1 MAEKTD
7 LNISPYYDDYS
18 EDKNFQ
24 KVLYRAGRPLQARE
38 LTQSQSILQNQIER
52 FGDHFFKEG
61 SIVSGAQCDV
71 DMNLYFVK
79 VKSANP
85 NASGDANIETF
96 RTASHGL
103 HIQGKTSGVVAK
115 IITSSAETTDDK
127 ATLFVYYLQQG
138 TNSTNDF
145 AFTANEE
152 LQLVTLDGSGNVS
165 DISTN
170 NNDFQVEVADQK
182 PNGRSSI
189 ANISEGVVFSRGF
202 FLKVD
207 KQELIL
213 EKYSGK
219 PSYKVGLSITETF
232 VGSAEDSTLLDNA
245 TGTSNENAAGAD
257 RFKVAL
263 KLTKQTLVSSD
274 DTNFI
279 ELTRVNQGI
288 IELHVNRPMYNE
300 IENTLARRTFDA
312 NGDFVV
318 KQFTQSMREHLDD
331 TTNRGFYTS
340 INGGKED
347 KFVMQVSPGKAYVKG
362 YEVEKIGTS
371 IIPIEKAR
379 STSTL
384 PSTNTPIRLGNK
396 LRITKA
402 HSLPEFGNESGTDV
416 QDPFQTCELLP
427 SKVGVQGA
435 KNVENPIGLA
445 RVRDIVLHE
454 GTDTGNVYSEN
465 GQWDLSM
472 FDIKMF
478 TQLSQS
484 SVSSANE
491 VSVGD
496 RIEEVNN
503 GVPTGTTGIVA
514 ICDSTLNLYMLH
526 DVVGQFTVGY
536 GLRSVG
542 VSSTTK
548 TNGAITAVRTYNI
561 DRVRSIFQ
569 STNAASRENFTAD
582 LVTNSA
588 FVLTGTVQFTNGS
601 TALTGFGTAFTRE
614 LKEGD
619 LVYNPAG
626 AGQTRAIASVT
637 DNITATLGV
646 APNLGSFQGN
656 VTRQRV
662 KIIDQEQTASIFSW
676 PRDWVSDHV
685 PDQVKVRRQK
695 TVTVSSG
702 SFQLS
707 VASGES
713 FDSNDP
719 NTDDLTIAIIE
730 RGNNA
735 GGNAKNV
742 GDQLNVE
749 DYSKTAGTNTL
760 TIGGFSSDDNDAV
773 LKVTFTVDI
782 NTPVNRDKTLN
793 KNRCLKV
800 SGKDS
805 LGNGFYGTNYDNK
818 EISLGVSDAFRV
830 RGIFEGVDNTPLTP
844 NATLTVTS
852 GSFQEHEV
860 IIGQSSD
867 ARAVLV
873 TLNGSTAT
881 SYFYY
886 ITEERFI
893 NTEVIAGATSSATAT
908 LSNVHAGSPDI
919 TSRYFFD
926 DGQRDG
932 FYDLAKLTLK
942 SGEPVPQG
950 SILIVFD
957 YFTAANAG
965 DFYDVNS
972 YSNIDYKDIPVF
984 SPSRVDLGGLEP
996 DGTFELSDC
1005 VDFRPSV
1012 GQVFAQSSFKTDSQH
1027 NVVSPLDLSDTT
1039 NGARYSPLS
1048 YDLGRSFAPSRTNI
1062 SLSSASAVDTPVH
1075 GSSVTGAISFY
1086 VGRIDK
1092 VFMHKTGQFM
1102 VSTGIPS
1109 LTPTKPKG
1117 IDDAIEMF
1125 ELRLP
1130 PYTNSLKDI
1139 RVRSHDHRRYTMKDI
1154 GKINNRVTNLERIT
1168 ALSLLEKDTQTKQIL
1183 DADGFDRFKS
1193 GFLVDNFRGHRV
1205 GDVNHPD
1212 YNVSI
1217 DAKLGA
1223 MRPKSYSQFF
1233 DIELDT
1239 NASNDY
1245 TQTGD
1250 LITLP
1255 FSQISYVNQ
1264 DKASRQLN
1272 VNPYHVFAFD
1282 GQLKLTPGTD
1292 IWQDTEQLPEVRV
1305 NREGNFDAVI
1315 AGNGNALGTVWNNWQ
1330 TTWAGEPSAVSS
1342 EVQATS
1348 NGSWSGDPAQGGEW
1362 VAGLQVTREI
1372 TETPETQT
1380 RTGVTTSVVED
1391 FVETRNDRVVSVS
1404 MIPFM
1409 RARTI
1414 EIDATNLKPG
1424 SNHFCFF
1431 DNMDVNKFVRPF
1443 SAEFSQDGG
1452 TTVTSGLK
1460 TNGNGRC
1467 RAFFELP
1474 NNNSQRFPS
1483 GMREMFITSSSFNLS
1498 NPASSAS
1505 VIYQAQ
1511 GLLQSSQ
1518 TEIVSTRNGRV
1529 ITERTRGERQFTRRG
1544 ENINAT
1550 EWDSDAPEIPVDT
1563 IEPVI
1568 TDPIPDSSPFVPPVE
1583 EPQLPIQAPI
1593 QPPQLERF
1601 PALDFTDRRFI
1612 TRLDGGGRGG
1622 WKDPLAQSF
1631 MCEPQGGMF
1640 MSSIDLYF
1648 ASKSDNL
1655 PVSVEIRNMVNGYP
1669 GQVIL
1674 PFSVVVKNPGEINT
1688 SADGSVATTFTFESP
1703 VYIEE
1708 GAEMCFVVLSNSN
1721 DYEVF
1726 ISRMGEP
1733 DIITGETI
1741 SGQPYAGSLFLSQN
1755 ASTWTAEQTDDM
1767 KFDMKI
1773 CSFDVSKTPDLRF
1786 NNAALPTHK
1795 LQNNPVESMTGKN
1808 FVKVYNYSHG
1818 MYTPNSS
1825 VVLAGLTGDKQG
1837 SALTID
1843 TFVLSGTPS
1852 SSVTFNDVTQ
1862 DSTDGSGQNMVV
1874 SITTDGSGAI
1884 SSVLISDPGQG
1895 HAVGDVITFTDFES
1909 THDLSVRV
1917 ASIGDTLGG
1926 VPIDSLNKTFTAIKE
1941 IGIDSF
1947 CVTPDVSAYHFVS
1960 GYTAPAST
1968 VSGGSVAT
1976 STRNYYFD
1984 TLHTMIPSVQFKNTR
1999 IYSSVYMS
2007 AMQSPEGYNA
2017 GGTNH
2022 VKKSITEFITI
2033 NDNSHFGSSHVVSS
2047 PVNESAYN
2055 GGAKSFTAQLQLQSF
2070 NPNLSP
2076 VIDIGTLGA
2085 IGIMNRL
2092 NNIDSAT
2099 SKKLDKTTNSLPD
2112 GTVYVASTEPEGDN
2126 NVMVYCTRKVNLK
2139 TPATA
2144 LRVTADLFKP
2154 VTTDIKFMFKILKN
2168 DESSPWDDLGW
2179 EFFNTDGSPD
2189 ATLESDA
2196 RNFKEYDYTAEG
2208 LAEFSSFAI
2217 KVVGQ
2222 GTNTAEI
2229 PLVAALRC
2237 IALAT

>member
-38 LTQSQSILQNQIER
+38 LTQSQSILQNQVER
-52 FGDHFFKEG
+52 FGNHFFKEG
-61 SIVSGAQCDV
+61 SIVSGGQCDV
-71 DMNLYFVK
+71 DMGLYFVK

-96 RTASHGL
+96 RTATHGL

-127 ATLFVYYLQQG
+127 ATLFVYYLSQG
-138 TNSTNDF
+138 TNATNDF

-152 LQLVTLDGSGNVS
+152 LQLVTLDSSGNATDVS
-165 DISTN
+165 AN
-170 NNDFQVEVADQK
+170 NNDFQVEVSDEK
-182 PNGRSSI
+182 PNGRASI
-189 ANISEGVVFSRGF
+189 ANISEGVIFSRGF
-202 FLKVD
+202 FLKVA

-257 RFKVAL
+257 RFKIAL
-263 KLTKQTLVSSD
+263 TLSKQKLTTSD

-331 TTNRGFYTS
+331 TTNRGFYTA

-371 IIPIEKAR
+371 IIPFEKAR
-379 STSTL
+379 STATL
-384 PSTNTPIRLGNK
+384 PSTNTNIRLGNK
-396 LRITKA
+396 LRVTKV

-416 QDPFQTCELLP
+416 QDPFQTCELF
-427 SKVGVQGA
+427 SGVVASQGA
-435 KNVENPIGLA
+435 KNSGNPIGYA
-445 RVRDIVLHE
+445 RVRDIVHNS
-454 GTDTGNVYSEN
+454 GVDSNNVY
-465 GQWDLSM
+465 GDDAQFDLSM

-478 TQLSQS
+478 TQVTFN
-484 SVSSANE
+484 SVSASNE

-496 RIEEVNN
+496 RVEQVNN
-503 GVPTGTTGIVA
+503 GVPTGATGIVA
-514 ICDSTLNLYMLH
+514 ICDNTNNLYMLH
-526 DVVGQFTVGY
+526 DVVGTFQVGM
-536 GLRSVG
+536 GIRSRG
-542 VSSTTK
+542 ISDSTK

-569 STNAASRENFTAD
+569 TTQAASRENFTAN
-582 LVTNSA
+582 VITNSA
-588 FVLTGTVQFTNGS
+588 FVLTGTVQLTNSS
-601 TALTGFGTAFTRE
+601 TALTGFGTTFSRE

-619 LVYNPAG
+619 VVYNPAG
-626 AGQTRAIASVT
+626 AGEELVVASVT
-637 DNITATLGV
+637 DNTAAVLVG
-646 APNLGSFQGN
+646 APSTGSFQGN
-656 VTRQRV
+656 VTRRRV
-662 KIIDQEQTASIFSW
+662 KIIDQEQTANIFSW
-676 PRDWVSDHV
+676 PRDWVASHT

-695 TVTVSSG
+695 TVTVSAG
-702 SFQLS
+702 AFQLS
-707 VASGES
+707 VSSGET
-713 FDSNDP
+713 FDSSDP
-719 NTDDLTIAIIE
+719 NTDDLTIAVIE
-730 RGNNA
+730 RGNNS
-735 GGNAKNV
+735 GGNAKAV
-742 GDQLNVE
+742 GDLLNVE
-749 DYSKTAGTNTL
+749 DYTKTPGTGTL
-760 TIGGFSSDDNDAV
+760 TIGGFHSDDNDAV
-773 LKVTFTVDI
+773 LKVTYTVDI
-782 NTPVNRDKTLN
+782 NSPVNRDKTLH
-793 KNRCLKV
+793 KNRCLKI
-800 SGKDS
+800 SGNDTS
-805 LGNGFYGTNYDNK
+805 GNGFYGTNYDNK
-818 EISLGVSDAFRV
+818 EISLGVSDVFRI

-852 GSFQEHEV
+852 GSFSEHEV
-860 IIGQSSD
+860 IVGQTSD

-873 TLNGSTAT
+873 TLNGTGTT

-886 ITEERFI
+886 LTEQRFVD
-893 NTEVIAGATSSATAT
+893 TEVIAGKTSSATAT
-908 LSNVHAGSPDI
+908 LTNVSTGSPEI

-942 SGEPVPQG
+942 NGEPIPQG
-950 SILIVFD
+950 SILVVFD
-957 YFTAANAG
+957 YFSAANAG

-972 YSNIDYKDIPVF
+972 YGNIDYKDIPVY

-1012 GQVFAQSSFKTDSQH
+1012 GQIFAKSTFKTDLQH
-1027 NVVSPLDLSDTT
+1027 NVASPLDLSDTT
-1039 NGARYSPLS
+1039 NGARYSPFS
-1048 YDLGRSFAPSRTNI
+1048 YDLGRSFASSRTNI
-1062 SLSSASAVDTPVH
+1062 TLSSASAVDSPVH

-1092 VFMHKTGQFM
+1092 VFMHKTGQMM

-1139 RVRSHDHRRYTMKDI
+1139 RVRSHDHRRFTMKDI

-1239 NASNDY
+1239 NASSNY

-1255 FSQISYVNQ
+1255 FSEFSYVNQ

-1330 TTWAGEPSAVSS
+1330 TTWAGEPSQVSS

-1424 SNHFCFF
+1424 SNHYIFF
-1431 DNMDVNKFVRPF
+1431 DNLDVNKYVRPYNA
-1443 SAEFSQDGG
+1443 SYSQDGG
-1452 TTVTSGLK
+1452 TTVTSSLK
-1460 TNGNGRC
+1460 TDGNGRC
-1467 RAFFELP
+1467 RAYFELP
-1474 NNNSQRFPS
+1474 NNSTQRFPS
-1483 GMREMFITSSSFNLS
+1483 GMREMMITSSSFNLS

-1550 EWDSDAPEIPVDT
+1550 EWDSNAPEIPVDT
-1563 IEPVI
+1563 TPPVI

-1601 PALDFTDRRFI
+1601 PPLITDRRFL

-1631 MCEPQGGMF
+1631 ICEPQGGMF
-1640 MSSIDLYF
+1640 LSSIDLYF
-1648 ASKSDNL
+1648 ATKSENL

-1669 GQVIL
+1669 GQVVL
-1674 PFSVVVKNPGEINT
+1674 PFSVVTKNPGEVTT
-1688 SADGSVATTFTFESP
+1688 SSDGSVATTFTFESP

-1708 GAEMCFVVLSNSN
+1708 GAEMCYVVLSNSN

-1726 ISRMGEP
+1726 ISRMGEK

-1767 KFDMKI
+1767 KFNMKI

-1786 NNAALPTHK
+1786 NNTALPTHK
-1795 LQNNPVESMTGKN
+1795 LQNNPVEAMSGKN

-1818 MYTPNSS
+1818 MYTTASS
-1825 VVLAGLTGDKQG
+1825 VVLAGLTGDKKG
-1837 SALTID
+1837 SALTVD
-1843 TFVLSGTPS
+1843 NYTLTGTPTASTTTS
-1852 SSVTFNDVTQ
+1852 SVTQ
-1862 DSTDGSGQNMVV
+1862 DSTDGTGTGMVV
-1874 SITTDGSGAI
+1874 SITTNSSSAV

-1895 HAVGDVITFTDFES
+1895 HAVGDIITFTDFES
-1909 THDLSVRV
+1909 THDLTVRV
-1917 ASIGDTLGG
+1917 ASIGETIGG
-1926 VPIDSLNKTFTAIKE
+1926 IPVDAINGTFTVIKE

-1947 CVTPDVSAYHFVS
+1947 CVTPDVSSYHFVS

-1984 TLHTMIPSVQFKNTR
+1984 TLHTMIPNVQFKNTR

-2007 AMQSPEGYNA
+2007 PMQSPEGYNA

-2022 VKKSITEFITI
+2022 VKKSITEFITL
-2033 NDNSHFGSSHVVSS
+2033 NDNSHFGNAHVVSS
-2047 PVNESAYN
+2047 TVNESAHN
-2055 GGAKSFTAQLQLQSF
+2055 GGTKSFTAQLQLQSF

-2076 VIDIGTLGA
+2076 VIDVGTLGA

-2099 SKKLDKTTNSLPD
+2099 SKKLDTTTNSLPE
-2112 GTVYVASTEPEGDN
+2112 GTVYVSSTEPEGDN

-2144 LRVTADLFKP
+2144 VKVTADLFKP
-2154 VTTDIKFMFKILKN
+2154 VTTDIKFMYKILKN

-2179 EFFNTDGSPD
+2179 EYFNTDGSPD
-2189 ATLESDA
+2189 TTLESDA

-2208 LAEFSSFAI
+2208 LAEFSAFAV

-2222 GTNTAEI
+2222 GTNTSEI
-2229 PLVAALRC
+2229 PLIAALRC

>member
-18 EDKNFQ
+18 EDKKFQ

-71 DMNLYFVK
+71 DMNLYYVK
-79 VKSANP
+79 IKSANP
-85 NASGDANIETF
+85 NSSGDANIETF
-96 RTASHGL
+96 RTASHGQY
-103 HIQGKTSGVVAK
+103 IQGKTSGVIAK
-115 IITSSAETTDDK
+115 IITSSAETSTDK
-127 ATLFVYYLQQG
+127 ATLFVYYLTQG
-138 TNSTNDF
+138 TDTSNSF

-152 LQLVTLDGSGNVS
+152 MQLVTLDSSGNAS
-165 DISTN
+165 DIGTN
-170 NNDFQVEVADQK
+170 NNDFQVEVSTET
-182 PNGRSSI
+182 PNGRASI
-189 ANISEGVVFSRGF
+189 ANISEGVIFSRGF

-219 PSYKVGLSITETF
+219 PSYKVGLSITESF
-232 VGSAEDSTLLDNA
+232 VGSGEDSTLLDNA

-263 KLTKQTLVSSD
+263 TLSKQSLTTSD

-318 KQFTQSMREHLDD
+318 RQFTQSMREHLDD
-331 TTNRGFYTS
+331 TTNRGFYTAT
-340 INGGKED
+340 NGGKED

-371 IIPIEKAR
+371 IIPIDKAR
-379 STSTL
+379 STSNL

-396 LRITKA
+396 LRVTKA
-402 HSLPEFGNESGTDV
+402 HSLPEFGNESGTDS
-416 QDPFQTCELLP
+416 QDPFQLCELLP
-427 SKVGVQGA
+427 SIVSSDGT
-435 KNVENPIGLA
+435 KNSENPIGYA
-445 RVRDIVLHE
+445 RVRDIVHNS
-454 GTDTGNVYSEN
+454 GVDTSNVYGADS
-465 GQWDLSM
+465 QWDLSM

-478 TQLSQS
+478 TEIKFS
-484 SVSSANE
+484 SVTSNNE

-496 RIEEVNN
+496 KVIETNN
-503 GVPTGTTGIVA
+503 GVPTGASGIVA
-514 ICDSTLNLYMLH
+514 ICDGVNNLYMLH

-536 GLRSVG
+536 GMESKG

-548 TNGAITAVRTYNI
+548 TNGAITAVRNYNI

-569 STNAASRENFTAD
+569 STLASGRENFTAN
-582 LVTNSA
+582 VITNGS
-588 FVLTGTVQFTNGS
+588 FVLTGTVQISNGS

-619 LVYNPAG
+619 VVYNPSG
-626 AGQTRAIASVT
+626 SGQELVIGSVT
-637 DNITATLGV
+637 NNQTATLVG
-646 APNLGSFQGN
+646 AATGNFQGN
-656 VTRQRV
+656 VTRRRV
-662 KIIDQEQTASIFSW
+662 NIIDQEQTASIFSW
-676 PRDWVSDHV
+676 PRDWVASHT
-685 PDQVKVRRQK
+685 PDQVKIRRQK
-695 TVTVSSG
+695 VVTVTSQ

-707 VASGES
+707 VGASES

-719 NTDDLTIAIIE
+719 NTDDLTIAVIE
-730 RGNNA
+730 A
-735 GGNAKNV
+735 GSGVSAKAV
-742 GDQLNVE
+742 GDLLNVE
-749 DYSKTAGTNTL
+749 DYTKTPGSGTL
-760 TIGGFSSDDNDAV
+760 TIGGFDADDENAV
-773 LKVTFTVDI
+773 LKVTYTVDI

-800 SGKDS
+800 SSKSGY
-805 LGNGFYGTNYDNK
+805 NGFYGTNYDDK
-818 EISLGVSDAFRV
+818 EISLGVSDVFKV

-844 NATLTVTS
+844 SATFTVTS
-852 GSFQEHEV
+852 GTFVEHEV
-860 IIGQSSD
+860 IVGQTSD
-867 ARAVLV
+867 ARATII
-873 TLNGSTAT
+873 TLNGDASTN
-881 SYFYY
+881 YFYY
-886 ITEERFI
+886 TTTERFVDG
-893 NTEVIAGATSSATAT
+893 EVIAGATSSATAT
-908 LSNVHAGSPDI
+908 LSNIETGSPDI

-950 SILIVFD
+950 PILIVFD
-957 YFTAANAG
+957 YFTASNAG

-972 YSNIDYKDIPVF
+972 YTNIDYKEIPVF

-1012 GQVFAQSSFKTDSQH
+1012 GQIFSSSTFKTNLQH
-1027 NVVSPLDLSDTT
+1027 NVANPLDLSDTSA
-1039 NGARYSPLS
+1039 GARYTPFA
-1048 YDLGRSFAPSRTNI
+1048 YDDGRSFASARTNI
-1062 SLSSASAVDTPVH
+1062 SSGNASAVDTPVN
-1075 GSSVTGAISFY
+1075 GSNMTGAISFY

-1109 LTPTKPKG
+1109 LTPTKPKA

-1125 ELRLP
+1125 ELRIP
-1130 PYTNSLKDI
+1130 PYTNNLKDI

-1239 NASNDY
+1239 SASNNY
-1245 TQTGD
+1245 TKTGD

-1255 FSQISYVNQ
+1255 FSQLSYVNQ

-1305 NREGNFDAVI
+1305 NREGNFDAVV
-1315 AGNGNALGTVWNNWQ
+1315 AGNANALGTVWNNWQ
-1330 TTWAGEPSAVSS
+1330 TTWAGEPTAVSS

-1380 RTGVTTSVVED
+1380 RTGVSTSVVED

-1424 SNHFCFF
+1424 SNHYIFF
-1431 DNMDVNKFVRPF
+1431 DNMDVNKYVRPYD
-1443 SAEFSQDGG
+1443 ATYSQDGG
-1452 TTVTSGLK
+1452 TTTTSGLK
-1460 TNGNGRC
+1460 TDGNGRC
-1467 RAFFELP
+1467 RAYFELP

-1483 GMREMFITSSSFNLS
+1483 GMREMMITTSSYNLS

-1550 EWDSDAPEIPVDT
+1550 EWDADAPEIPVDT
-1563 IEPVI
+1563 TPPVI
-1568 TDPIPDSSPFVPPVE
+1568 INNVIPTPPPSAPIVPPIVE
-1583 EPQLPIQAPI
+1583 PALPTPGPI

-1601 PALDFTDRRFI
+1601 PTLLADRRFI
-1612 TRLDGGGRGG
+1612 ARLDGGGRGG

-1640 MSSIDLYF
+1640 LSSIDLFF
-1648 ASKSDNL
+1648 ATKSENL

-1669 GQVIL
+1669 GQTIL
-1674 PFSVVVKNPGEINT
+1674 PFSVVTKNPGEVNT
-1688 SADGSVATTFTFESP
+1688 SSDGSVATTFTFESP

-1726 ISRMGEP
+1726 ISRMGEK
-1733 DIITGETI
+1733 DIITGDTI

-1767 KFDMKI
+1767 KFNMKI
-1773 CSFDVSKTPDLRF
+1773 CSFDTTKTPDLRF
-1786 NNAALPTHK
+1786 NNSALPVHT
-1795 LQNNPVESMTGKN
+1795 LQNNPVEAMYQKN

-1818 MYTPNSS
+1818 MYTTNSS
-1825 VVLAGLTGDKQG
+1825 VTLAGLTGDKKG
-1837 SALTID
+1837 SVLTID
-1843 TFVLSGTPS
+1843 TISITSGTPTASQTFTEKSQS
-1852 SSVTFNDVTQ
+1852 ST
-1862 DSTDGSGQNMVV
+1862 SGTGTGLVV
-1874 SITTDGSGAI
+1874 DITTSSTSTI
-1884 SSVLISDPGQG
+1884 SSIKIRNPGQG
-1895 HAVGDVITFTDFES
+1895 HKVGDVIQISNFES
-1909 THDLSVRV
+1909 THDLQFRV
-1917 ASIGDTLGG
+1917 ASIGETIGG
-1926 VPIDSLNKTFTAIKE
+1926 MPVDAINTTFHVIKE

-1947 CVTPDVSAYHFVS
+1947 CVTPDLSSYDFIS
-1960 GYTAPAST
+1960 GYTAPSST

-1984 TLHTMIPSVQFKNTR
+1984 ALHTMIPNIQFKNTR
-1999 IYSSVYMS
+1999 IYSSVYM
-2007 AMQSPEGYNA
+2007 APMQSPEGYNA
-2017 GGTNH
+2017 GGTNYS
-2022 VKKSITEFITI
+2022 KKTITEFVTL
-2033 NDNSHFGSSHVVSS
+2033 NDNSYFPSSHVVAS
-2047 PVNESAYN
+2047 PINESSHN
-2055 GGAKSFTAQLQLQSF
+2055 GGAKSFTCQLQLQSF
-2070 NPNLSP
+2070 NSNLSP
-2076 VIDIGTLGA
+2076 VIDVGTLGA

-2099 SKKLDKTTNSLPD
+2099 SKKVDTTTNSLPE
-2112 GTVYVASTEPEGDN
+2112 GTVYVPSTEPEGDN

-2144 LRVTADLFKP
+2144 VKVTADLFKP
-2154 VTTDIKFMFKILKN
+2154 VTTDIKFMYKVLKN
-2168 DESSPWDDLGW
+2168 DESTPWDDLGW
-2179 EFFNTDGSPD
+2179 EYFNTDGSPD

-2222 GTNTAEI
+2222 GTNTAEV